1 MSLAKV
7 ILTKNRSKRIEHGHP
22 WVFKTEIETVEGD
35 FNPGDIVDV
44 VNFKGK
50 FLGRG
55 YINPKS
61 QIAVR
66 FLTENKDEAVDRE
79 FFKKRIIA
87 ALKYRQSLEFRGSF
101 RVVYGESDFLP
112 ALIVDKFEDILV
124 IQTLALGMDRFKPVI
139 VDVLREI
146 FNPRGIYERNDVPV
160 RELEGLPQQKGFLY
174 GEFDPIVIIEENGL
188 KFYVDV
194 EKGQKTGFFLDQKE
208 NRQSLAPLV
217 KGADVLECFCYTGA
231 FAIYAARFGA
241 KNVLAYD
248 VSAEAVECAN
258 KNAEI
263 NNLSH
268 ICRFSEANAFDVLR
282 RFYDEGRKFDVVILD
297 PPAFAKNK
305 FALENAV
312 RGYKEINLR
321 GLKLLKPGG
330 YLVTSSCSHHVS
342 EALFME
348 IIESAAFDAKLK
360 LRLVESRT
368 QAKDHPILLP
378 AEETRYLKFLILQL
392 L

>member
-1 MSLAKV
+1 MAKV
-7 ILTKNRSKRIEHGHP
+7 ILSRNRSKRIEHGHP

-66 FLTENKDEAVDRE
+66 FLTENKDEAIDRE
-79 FFKKRIIA
+79 FFKKRILA
-87 ALKYRQSLEFRGSF
+87 ALKYRQSLEFHGSF

-174 GEFDPIVIIEENGL
+174 GEFDPLVIIEENGL

-248 VSAEAVECAN
+248 VSAEAVEYAN

-321 GLKLLKPGG
+321 GLKLLKPDG

-378 AEETRYLKFLILQL
+378 AEETRYLKFLILQVL
-392 L
+392 

>member
-1 MSLAKV
+1 MAKV
-7 ILTKNRSKRIEHGHP
+7 ILSRNRSKRIEHGHP

-44 VNFKGK
+44 VNSKGK

-61 QIAVR
+61 QIVVR
-66 FLTENKDEAVDRE
+66 FLTENKDEVIDRE
-79 FFKKRIIA
+79 FFKKRILA
-87 ALKYRQSLEFRGSF
+87 ALKYRQSLEFHGSF

-139 VDVLREI
+139 VDVLNEI

-174 GEFDPIVIIEENGL
+174 GKFDPIVIIEENGL

-208 NRQSLAPLV
+208 NRHAMAPLV

-231 FAIYAARFGA
+231 FALCAARFGA

-248 VSAEAVECAN
+248 VSAEAIEYAN

-268 ICRFSEANAFDVLR
+268 ICRFAEGNAFDVLR

-330 YLVTSSCSHHVS
+330 YLITSSCSHHVS
-342 EALFME
+342 EALFRE
-348 IIESAAFDAKLK
+348 IIESAAFDARLR

-368 QAKDHPILLP
+368 QAKDHPILMP
-378 AEETRYLKFLILQL
+378 AEETRYLKFLILQVL
-392 L
+392 